1 MWEIPP
7 ICKNILEINIEDEE
21 DDENDKEQEDDNED
35 ENNDSVADLV
45 TDIEQLHEL
54 KIVDS
59 SVVENVKARQ
69 QGLRKEKIAET
80 GIPTYTKSTTSE
92 NDTMPNFV
100 EVKAGNKVVYI
111 RKRSA
116 VWLFNNNERVS
127 SDHIFRVHSKQPNE
141 ESKTKLSEVTN
152 TCSKDQKIPVI
163 NSYMMVG
170 EICVFQQTPSELRLG
185 RVLQFCKYENRKK
198 LDFKGNYTTVDSKVG
213 VLCTMYTIDA
223 HGSCSM
229 LSSET
234 DYFSTTSY
242 VCTLIEGCI
251 DKPNKPTKTYM
262 GFISTT
268 ISLSD
273 KFKLTTECFKFIELQ
288 ALQNNKTETY

>member
-1 MWEIPP
+1 MTEKAIYTVLERAENRAKEAISSLGMADEMKKHNMWETPP

-59 SVVENVKARQ
+59 SVVENVEARQ
-69 QGLRKEKIAET
+69 RGLKKEKIAET

-116 VWLFNNNERVS
+116 VWLF
-127 SDHIFRVHSKQPNE
+127 
-141 ESKTKLSEVTN
+141 
-152 TCSKDQKIPVI
+152 
-163 NSYMMVG
+163 
-170 EICVFQQTPSELRLG
+170 
-185 RVLQFCKYENRKK
+185 
-198 LDFKGNYTTVDSKVG
+198 
-213 VLCTMYTIDA
+213 
-223 HGSCSM
+223 
-229 LSSET
+229 
-234 DYFSTTSY
+234 
-242 VCTLIEGCI
+242 
-251 DKPNKPTKTYM
+251 
-262 GFISTT
+262 
-268 ISLSD
+268 
-273 KFKLTTECFKFIELQ
+273 
-288 ALQNNKTETY
+288 